1 MIPSLAAY
9 DFLSIL
15 TPTLLAFVALG
26 AMVLDALGSVAAK
39 LLDAS
44 VLKYR
49 SRVIGVFTMVS
60 LLVILVAAWIV
71 GLPPWL
77 GSSVPSSGAFFGQVL
92 PDGYTLFFNTLFLIA
107 ALAATILSLSYWDV
121 RQERGEYYILLIL
134 SVIGMSLMASAH
146 DLLVFFVGLETMSI
160 SIYVLVGSERRNVR
174 SNEAAIKYLLLGAFA
189 SAVLLYGMALLYGMT
204 GSIGYKDMA
213 LGIGNILLTGD
224 ATSKLVLM
232 VGISLLL
239 VGLFFKVAAVPFHMW
254 TPDVYEGAPTPITGF
269 MATGVKAAAF
279 AALVRIFITAFAPLW
294 SQETLLAVLFILAVL
309 TMTLGNVTA
318 IAQRNVKRMLAYS
331 SIAHAGYLLVGLAAL
346 AASGV
351 PLAGTEMSAIF
362 SSGSS
367 ILFYLLAYTFMTL
380 GAFGV
385 LVALEREKQ
394 APQTLD
400 TLSGLSVRRP
410 GLAALMA
417 IFMFSLTG
425 VPPFIGFAAKFYII
439 QSAVTTELYVL
450 AVIMVVN
457 SAISA
462 YYYLRILVVM
472 YMQPGERLTITDPT
486 LPLGTYVV
494 NLVMAAA
501 VLVIGVFP
509 ETVMPLL
516 GEVFD
521 KGMFYFPLTK

>member
-15 TPTLLAFVALG
+15 TPILLAFAALG
-26 AMVLDALGSVAAK
+26 AMVLDALGAVAAM

-49 SRVIGVFTMVS
+49 SKVIGVFTLVS
-60 LLVILVAAWIV
+60 LLVILVVAWIV

-77 GSSVPSSGAFFGQVL
+77 GSPVPSSGAFFGQVL

-121 RQERGEYYILLIL
+121 SQERGEYYILLLL

-146 DLLVFFVGLETMSI
+146 DLLIFFVGLETMSI

-318 IAQRNVKRMLAYS
+318 IAQR
-331 SIAHAGYLLVGLAAL
+331 
-346 AASGV
+346 
-351 PLAGTEMSAIF
+351 
-362 SSGSS
+362 
-367 ILFYLLAYTFMTL
+367 
-380 GAFGV
+380 
-385 LVALEREKQ
+385 
-394 APQTLD
+394 
-400 TLSGLSVRRP
+400 
-410 GLAALMA
+410 
-417 IFMFSLTG
+417 
-425 VPPFIGFAAKFYII
+425 
-439 QSAVTTELYVL
+439 
-450 AVIMVVN
+450 
-457 SAISA
+457 
-462 YYYLRILVVM
+462 
-472 YMQPGERLTITDPT
+472 
-486 LPLGTYVV
+486 
-494 NLVMAAA
+494 
-501 VLVIGVFP
+501 
-509 ETVMPLL
+509 
-516 GEVFD
+516 
-521 KGMFYFPLTK
+521 